1 MTLSS
6 YDIDTDN
13 SLTLYLNTCN
23 KSSISKNDKTLSS
36 NITKL
41 KLGDSIQI
49 DLNIINQSTLD
60 IDTLKINFND
70 CNNLKFIFNSLVNI
84 DTKETYNSECINSK
98 CFSIDSL
105 KINECINLRFY
116 LKVSSTNATNIN
128 FNTVYNLMTLTPQSY
143 ISDSSDNSLFLI
155 KQASLKI
162 TEKPL
167 QGIIDIENL
176 GTAPAVDVIYTFNI
190 PKNAT
195 TDLSTIKAYLNNNA
209 ININYKKLDDCVFFK
224 LPVIPEIIN
233 NRISKL
239 RIKFN
244 CHNKNSIYISKI
256 TLK

>member
-1 MTLSS
+1 MLLNLICSTFFIKIIL
-6 YDIDTDN
+6 YTTNKVIYLIFKIAQIIFVKVDI
-13 SLTLYLNTCN
+13 
-23 KSSISKNDKTLSS
+23 
-36 NITKL
+36 
-41 KLGDSIQI
+41 
-49 DLNIINQSTLD
+49 
-60 IDTLKINFND
+60 
-70 CNNLKFIFNSLVNI
+70 
-84 DTKETYNSECINSK
+84 
-98 CFSIDSL
+98 
-105 KINECINLRFY
+105 
-116 LKVSSTNATNIN
+116 
-128 FNTVYNLMTLTPQSY
+128 Y

-176 GTAPAVDVIYTFNI
+176 GTTPAVDVIYTFNI

-239 RIKFN
+239 RIRFN
-244 CHNKNSIYISKI
+244 CHNKNSIYISKM